1 MKPYVW
7 PQYKGSELYGLPREW
22 LTLLC
27 RVFLTR
33 GRGAGDSS
41 VCCSYS
47 TQKHKICWQCAT
59 LFAVREDIP
68 VTNPD
73 AKSPETQV
81 RGGNFT
87 IFATM
92 MDNDWKKRLG
102 VVYSTDPNFKYEQ
115 EAEPEVE
122 TLEPS
127 KQNLIVAI
135 DRRARAGKQVT
146 LVKGFVGSESDLAT
160 LGKSLKVK
168 CGVGGT
174 AKDGEITLQGDL
186 RDKVVALLQSMG
198 YRAKR
203 GN

>member
-1 MKPYVW
+1 M
-7 PQYKGSELYGLPREW
+7 E
-22 LTLLC
+22 
-27 RVFLTR
+27 
-33 GRGAGDSS
+33 
-41 VCCSYS
+41 
-47 TQKHKICWQCAT
+47 
-59 LFAVREDIP
+59 
-68 VTNPD
+68 
-73 AKSPETQV
+73 
-81 RGGNFT
+81 
-87 IFATM
+87 
-92 MDNDWKKRLG
+92 NDWKKRLG

-115 EAEPEVE
+115 ETEPEVE

-146 LVKGFVGSESDLAT
+146 LVKGFVGSEDDLAT
-160 LGKSLKVK
+160 LGKTLKVK